1 MGQLLAVYRQLV
13 AALFVLNV
21 SKGQVEHAV
30 AAVNGFKL
38 GDDMNAPAAQH
49 PNLPL
54 LPAVVLKYKDQCPPH
69 TVRVKPLSANTEKR
83 GNIVFC

>member
-21 SKGQVEHAV
+21 SAGQVEHAV
-30 AAVNGFKL
+30 AAVNGFKV
-38 GDDMNAPAAQH
+38 GADTNEPAAQQ

-54 LPAVVLKYKDQCPPH
+54 LPDDVFLKYKDH
-69 TVRVKPLSANTEKR
+69 
-83 GNIVFC
+83 